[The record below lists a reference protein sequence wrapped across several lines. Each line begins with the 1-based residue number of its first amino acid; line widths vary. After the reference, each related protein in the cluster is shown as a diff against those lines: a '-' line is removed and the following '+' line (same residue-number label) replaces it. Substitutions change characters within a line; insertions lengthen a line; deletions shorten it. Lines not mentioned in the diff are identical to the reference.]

1 MEAAIDR
8 MFHFETPNFAFC
20 KKPVIL
26 YVTGY
31 IMPDTSQTQFDE
43 TKAAEHVLAAS
54 QRLHRLC
61 LGLAKNG
68 HGYEIII
75 RGKGDSPLTVSY
87 TVFMGA
93 VM

>member
-1 MEAAIDR
+1 M
-8 MFHFETPNFAFC
+8 
-20 KKPVIL
+20 L
-26 YVTGY
+26 SGG
-31 IMPDTSQTQFDE
+31 IMPDQAQIQFDE
-43 TKAAEHVLAAS
+43 AKAQEHVLAAS

-68 HGYEIII
+68 HGYEIVI